1 MDLDNVR
8 TDFLVDVDFDIDYV
22 DRDETIKEDLYLK
35 NHSQKK

>member
-35 NHSQKK
+35 NYSQKK